1 MKLKLLIFIL
11 LLIFSSNI
19 FSQEL
24 SRRASFEASI
34 SWPDGN
40 IPGAIIKEI
49 NKDSPLLKSG
59 IQSGDIILQINGEL
73 VCSPDKWSD
82 QLYALRGNIRTN
94 LLIKRNQKVWEVDVM
109 LNPLKREFHENID
122 TYYTH
127 FTSDYG
133 IKQRVIITKPNKTSD
148 KLPGLLL
155 LQGLSCSSIEKYT
168 ERGSNWSRVIND
180 IVEKTG
186 MVVLRVEKPGVGD
199 SEGNCSETDFL
210 TELNGYKKAAAL
222 LKSLSYVDS
231 NNVIIYGASMGSAL
245 APLIANEFNY
255 KAIISDGVFFK
266 TWFEHMLEIERR
278 IRQMSGDDEST
289 IAQKMNE
296 VFIPLYYGMLI
307 EKKSYEEI
315 ITENPLLAEHNYH
328 SPKHMYG
335 RPLSY
340 YQQLQKYDLANAW
353 EEIKVPVKIMR
364 GTNDWIMSDF
374 DNDMIINVLERNG
387 HKNHELYRYKGLD
400 HWNTVHPSPKNSFE
414 GKTGEWQE
422 DISGIIIRW
431 AKELVDNP
439 N

>member
-1 MKLKLLIFIL
+1 MKLKLLILFLI
-11 LLIFSSNI
+11 LIFSTNI

-24 SRRASFEASI
+24 SRRASFKASI

-40 IPGAIIKEI
+40 IPGVIIKEI
-49 NKDSPLLKSG
+49 HEGSPLLKSG
-59 IQSGDIILQINGEL
+59 IQQGDIILQINGEL

-82 QLYALRGNIRTN
+82 QLYALRGNMPTN
-94 LLIKRNQKVWEVDVM
+94 LLMKRKQKVWEVEVM
-109 LNPLKREFHENID
+109 LKPLAKESHENID

-127 FTSDYG
+127 FISDYG
-133 IKQRVIITKPNKTSD
+133 IKQRVIITKPKNANA

-155 LQGLSCSSIEKYT
+155 LQGLSCSSVEKYT

-210 TELNGYKKAAAL
+210 TELNGYRKAAAM

-289 IAQKMNE
+289 IAKKMNE

-307 EKKSYEEI
+307 EKKSFEELV
-315 ITENPLLAEHNYH
+315 TENPLFAEYNYH

-340 YQQLQKYDLANAW
+340 YQQLQVFDLAKAW
-353 EEIKVPVKIMR
+353 EEIQVPVKIMR

-374 DNDMIINVLERNG
+374 DNEMIIDVLKRNG
-387 HKNHELYRYKGLD
+387 HKKHELFRYEGLD
-400 HWNTVHPSPKNSFE
+400 HWNTVHQSAKDSFE
-414 GKTGEWQE
+414 GKTGEWQ
-422 DISGIIIRW
+422 DNISGIIVRW